1 MFWSRNEGTQRRT
14 SHDDCAKTG
23 SSHAIALKS
32 ESQEYKRVGNT
43 VGYSA
48 AKAYRPQ
55 NVPNVKSTS
64 IMPRLFLSLDSS
76 FSLLFFFSTESIHD
90 NRNEA
95 STHKNVDVDV
105 QRIPEGKVEKK

>member
-14 SHDDCAKTG
+14 SHDDFAKTG
-23 SSHAIALKS
+23 SSYAIALKS
-32 ESQEYKRVGNT
+32 ESQECKSVGNT

-55 NVPNVKSTS
+55 NVPNLKSTS
-64 IMPRLFLSLDSS
+64 IMPRLIFLSLDSS

-105 QRIPEGKVEKK
+105 QRIPEGKV